1 MMDKGPYGTA
11 LAELKHSIM
20 THLVIMGGPSQQLC
34 AFLVKTIDFIE
45 DSDDR
50 RRSDEIMLLAYSIAE
65 AIAVRI
71 VQSIE
76 AKVSKAERDIKNI
89 PDQVW
94 SSVNAILN
102 KIDET
107 RQMQDKCSAKALL
120 LETVGHELDA
130 LGWLIGVYPTIYND
144 KGQKLNNRQSPEASL
159 ISPLTTDT
167 ASERG

>member
-1 MMDKGPYGTA
+1 MMDKGLSTA

-76 AKVSKAERDIKNI
+76 TKVSMAERDMKNI

-94 SSVNAILN
+94 SSVKTLLD

-107 RQMQDKCSAKALL
+107 RQMQDKCSAKTIL
-120 LETVGHELDA
+120 LETIGHELDA
-130 LGWLIGVYPTIYND
+130 LSWLVGAYPTIYND
-144 KGQKLNNRQSPEASL
+144 KGEKLNNRQSPAAPLS
-159 ISPLTTDT
+159 SPPTTDT
-167 ASERG
+167 VTDRS